1 MEKLTMACLLPP
13 QFPAF
18 LMQSLQN
25 LPNFHGVTM
34 PRWRLAV
41 NARNA
46 LDHRPRARD
55 ARLGTETLSRGSV
68 HPACSALLFDNEII
82 PVFTDSN

>member
-1 MEKLTMACLLPP
+1 MEKLTMASLSPP

-34 PRWRLAV
+34 PSWRSDV
-41 NARNA
+41 NAQN
-46 LDHRPRARD
+46 D
-55 ARLGTETLSRGSV
+55 
-68 HPACSALLFDNEII
+68 
-82 PVFTDSN
+82 